1 MQKMEVF
8 MSWINAA
15 LKVSFVSAALIATA
29 PVIAK
34 TIVVRSNGPSAGAY
48 PPGKSLP
55 ADAKIAL
62 RAGDVVVVLDSGGTR
77 VLKGPGKISVTGS
90 SAASGS
96 GFASLISNT
105 GARQARTGATR
116 NAIGGGPARSP
127 NVWYVDSSKSGSMCV
142 IDSASMSLWRPS
154 DADAGTLK
162 ITRIKDGKSMDM
174 AFRAGQSTRA
184 WPAADLPV
192 VEGEKYRIEGA
203 GLQATTIKTT
213 ILGNIPEGLD
223 GTAQAL
229 LEKGCSNQVD
239 LLVEASTQPTFG

>member
-1 MQKMEVF
+1 

-15 LKVSFVSAALIATA
+15 LRISFVSAALLSTA

-48 PPGKSLP
+48 PPGKSL
-55 ADAKIAL
+55 AAEAKIGL

-77 VLKGPGKISVTGS
+77 VLKGPGQIAVSGS
-90 SAASGS
+90 SKASGS
-96 GFASLISNT
+96 GLASLITNT

-116 NAIGGGPARSP
+116 SAIGGGPARSP

-142 IDSASMSLWRPS
+142 VDSASMSLWRPS

-162 ITRIKDGKSMDM
+162 ITRISDGKSVDL
-174 AFRAGQSTRA
+174 AYRAGQSTRA

-192 VEGEKYRIEGA
+192 AEGEQYRIEGESM
-203 GLQATTIKTT
+203 QATIIKTT
-213 ILGNIPEGLD
+213 MLDSSPDGLD
-223 GTAQAL
+223 GTALIL

-239 LLVEASTQPTFG
+239 LLIDASTEQSI